1 MVLEALESRDHLA
14 ELNRGLELMFG
25 DRFKSFEIKQD
36 YPSARVNVPSATSDR
51 YTITVHL
58 NVTVQSMLYD
68 RKWSFDHDIAN
79 CSSKIS
85 SYQDYRLGSIIVR
98 IEYFTTD
105 FEAFLDA
112 LTKQTW
118 NKYQEQFTENLE
130 TILTVDKT

>member
-1 MVLEALESRDHLA
+1 
-14 ELNRGLELMFG
+14 MFG

-36 YPSARVNVPSATSDR
+36 YPSASVNIPPAMSDR

-58 NVTVQSMLYD
+58 NVTVQSMLYGN
-68 RKWSFDHDIAN
+68 KWSFDYDIAN
-79 CSSKIS
+79 SQVNIS
-85 SYQDYRLGSIIVR
+85 SQQDFRLGAIIVR

-105 FEAFLDA
+105 FEAFIDA
-112 LTKQTW
+112 LNEQTW